1 MYFVLSYRSG
11 IWLGSCTISLFYTQ
25 CTMENGSAFAWASL
39 LVWVFFQP
47 NQQLLSL
54 ISSLL
59 KEQQCRRI
67 QKEHLR
73 VESFFQRKN
82 ISFYV
87 SECHESQ
94 RTVLMVARHCHGWQ
108 CHTWLR
114 AWWIP
119 AALEI
124 PQSLSH
130 THPSTLQDV
139 GLGATQ
145 SAMST
150 CLLHLCFASWLIL
163 LFVLLLLAT
172 WHHVWGSGFNFLLLF

>member
-1 MYFVLSYRSG
+1 
-11 IWLGSCTISLFYTQ
+11 
-25 CTMENGSAFAWASL
+25 MENGSAFAWASL

-130 THPSTLQDV
+130 THPRTLQA
-139 GLGATQ
+139 GLPRTCDWEQHRAPCLHVCYTCALPAGLFFCLYCSCLQLGIMFGGRVLIFCCFFNVATKADIF
-145 SAMST
+145 SFPCM
-150 CLLHLCFASWLIL
+150 L
-163 LFVLLLLAT
+163 
-172 WHHVWGSGFNFLLLF
+172 